1 MYRTKPSYDP
11 KTFEIRIK
19 LPIKYRYIL
28 LEIEQELG
36 ISRKEIFLKLLEL
49 YYVDNYNTVEFIRR
63 ALLKRIS
70 KGINRSFVTQLKLLY
85 TTLGHFL
92 KKIKELK

>member
-1 MYRTKPSYDP
+1 MYKSQPSYDA
-11 KTFEIRIK
+11 KIFEIRIK

-49 YYVDNYNTVEFIRR
+49 YHVDNYNTVEFIRR
-63 ALLKRIS
+63 ALLRRIG
-70 KGINRSFVTQLKLLY
+70 KGINKSFVIQLKLLY

-92 KKIKELK
+92 KKIKEI